1 MTEQGRPGPGAGP
14 EPERVPG
21 PTPRARVCKA
31 ARSRLAIAPDILP
44 PWQPDAD
51 PLARRRDRSRSAAGA
66 SPGPSVRPRAA
77 EIVRRL
83 RELYPEAA
91 AELDYRNPFQFLI
104 AVILSAQTTDVT
116 VNRVTPELFRRYP
129 TPHALAAAP
138 QLEVEEVIRQTGF
151 FRSKARAIRETAAQL
166 IHDFDG
172 EVPRTMPEL
181 LRLRG
186 VARKTANV
194 VLGEAF
200 GIPSGVVVDTHVKRL
215 AQRLGLS
222 RATDPVKIER
232 DLTDTLG
239 SGRLDLR
246 RHRRHLAW
254 PPRLRRP

>member
-1 MTEQGRPGPGAGP
+1 MA
-14 EPERVPG
+14 
-21 PTPRARVCKA
+21 
-31 ARSRLAIAPDILP
+31 
-44 PWQPDAD
+44 
-51 PLARRRDRSRSAAGA
+51 ARRRSTRARKSAFAIRRWRESKA
-66 SPGPSVRPRAA
+66 VRHARAA

-91 AELDYRNPFQFLI
+91 AELNYRNPFQFLI

-129 TPHALAAAP
+129 TPQALAAAP

-172 EVPRTMPEL
+172 DVPRTMPEL

-215 AQRLGLS
+215 SQRLGLS

-232 DLTDTLG
+232 DLTDTLDQDDWIFAG
-239 SGRLDLR
+239 IAVIWHGRRVCDARKPDCEGCILNDICPSST
-246 RHRRHLAW
+246 A
-254 PPRLRRP
+254 PVRPAQSPFQAIRT